1 MAKNRNIDSIIES
14 MSKLIIKLIIDDKVT
29 GEFAKD
35 LERLLIY
42 VKDKEANTPPK
53 GGWDRRHGGPYDRG
67 SADRYYGRPCNP
79 HYYVGGT
86 DTSRKVEK
94 SSMTVNEINAYEA
107 GYREETNSK
116 DY

>member
-1 MAKNRNIDSIIES
+1 MAKNRSIDNIIES
-14 MSKLIIKLIIDDKVT
+14 MSKLIVDDKVT

-42 VKDKEANTPPK
+42 VKDKKTSTPPK
-53 GGWDRRHGGPYDRG
+53 GGWDKRHGGPYDRG
-67 SADRYYGRPCNP
+67 SADRYYGRPRNP

-86 DTSRKVEK
+86 DTSRKIEK

-107 GYREETNSK
+107 GYNEETNSK